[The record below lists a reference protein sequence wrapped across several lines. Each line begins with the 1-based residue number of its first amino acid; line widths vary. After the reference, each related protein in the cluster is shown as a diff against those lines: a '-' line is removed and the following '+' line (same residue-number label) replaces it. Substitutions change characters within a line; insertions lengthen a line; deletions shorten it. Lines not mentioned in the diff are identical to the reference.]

1 MAEVLETDYWCPSR
15 DVIEAVVEVISNG
28 GVAVIPT
35 DTVYGLAADPFN
47 EAALERV
54 FRVKERSWDAPVPLL
69 AGESHHALL
78 VAEDNPLLWRLAI
91 KFWPGPLTVVLKPR
105 SDAPRAFKS
114 WGQVGVRL
122 PNCPLCR
129 EVARRV
135 GGLIVGTS
143 ANISGRESPVTVQ
156 EAMFQ
161 LGERVDLY
169 VDAGPAPLGRAST
182 VVDIRGG
189 RPRLVREGPVSWDS
203 ILEALESRGE

>member
-1 MAEVLETDYWCPSR
+1 MVEVLETSYWCPSR
-15 DVIEAVVEVISNG
+15 HVIDAVVEVISRG
-28 GVAVIPT
+28 GVVVIPT

-47 EAALERV
+47 EAALEKV
-54 FRVKERSWDAPVPLL
+54 FRVKERSRDAPVPLL
-69 AGESHHALL
+69 AGESHHVLL
-78 VAEDNPLLWRLAI
+78 VAEEDPRLWKLAL

-105 SDAPRAFKS
+105 DDAPRAFKA
-114 WGQVGVRL
+114 WGQVGVRV

-143 ANISGRESPVTVQ
+143 ANISGRESPVTAQ

-169 VDAGPAPLGRAST
+169 VDAGPALLGKAST
-182 VVDIRGG
+182 VVDIRGV
-189 RPRLVREGPVSWDS
+189 RPRLVREGPIPWGKVK
-203 ILEALESRGE
+203 EALGLE

>member
-1 MAEVLETDYWCPSR
+1 LVEVLETSYWCPSR
-15 DVIEAVVEVISNG
+15 HVIDAVVEVIARG
-28 GVAVIPT
+28 GVVVIPT

-47 EAALERV
+47 EAALEKV
-54 FRVKERSWDAPVPLL
+54 FRVKERSRDAPVPLL

-78 VAEDNPLLWRLAI
+78 VAEEDPRLWRLAL

-105 SDAPRAFKS
+105 DDAPRAFKA
-114 WGQVGVRL
+114 WGQVGVRV

-169 VDAGPAPLGRAST
+169 VDAGPAPLGKAST
-182 VVDIRGG
+182 VVDIRGA
-189 RPRLVREGPVSWDS
+189 RPRLVREGPIPWEK
-203 ILEALESRGE
+203 IQEALAPR